1 MGILEKFEQR
11 VNRLVSG
18 NFSEMFDSHVQPL
31 EIASA
36 LQTEIHEKAVTVGAG
51 RTVVPNKFLIELS
64 LEDFENMADYQKLL
78 VNELTT
84 VIREYVVSESLTTVG
99 TIEIIMKHDEDLT
112 EGIFRITSNVEDATG
127 AALDSPV
134 VATGRRG
141 PHIVIAGFAY
151 PLTRQRT
158 VIGRGTD
165 ADIRIDDAGAS
176 RRHCEIELTSPI
188 TITDLGSTNG
198 TFVHNEKITKRSLS
212 ADTEITIGNTTIQF
226 RMQ

>member
-1 MGILEKFEQR
+1 MGLLEKFEQR

-18 NFSEMFDSHVQPL
+18 NFAEMFDSHVQPL

-36 LQTEIHEKAVTVGAG
+36 LQTEIHEKAVSVGAG

-64 LEDFENMADYQKLL
+64 KSDYKNFADYEKLL
-78 VNELTT
+78 VGELTT
-84 VIREYVVSESLTTVG
+84 VIREYVVSENYTTVG
-99 TIEIIMKHDEDLT
+99 TMVIEMKTDDDLI
-112 EGIFRITSNVEDATG
+112 EGVFRITSSVEDAMG
-127 AALDSPV
+127 QALESPV
-134 VATGRRG
+134 VSTGRRG
-141 PHIVIAGFAY
+141 PHLVIAGFAY
-151 PLTRQRT
+151 PLTRTKT
-158 VIGRGTD
+158 VLGRATD

-198 TFVHNEKITKRSLS
+198 TWIHNEKITTRSLLS
-212 ADTEITIGNTTIQF
+212 DTDITIGNTTIQF